1 MTRMIFGIAAIVPA
15 LFFVVGVVRDRRR
28 VRNAVWLGVTLLL
41 LLLWLL
47 FRAVETEGWPGV
59 AVGYAFVA
67 LLLGLGFVLP
77 VALIANGVLVL
88 RREGFGLANLL
99 SLLAGLAIFG
109 VVAAFGFLTTRTGP
123 VVDAV
128 IGSLL
133 VVAAYVAFLFVSLLL
148 YSVVYGSLGRRSGF
162 DAVVVLGA
170 GLNGDRVPPL
180 LASRLDRAIRVYE
193 RGVGAGRPPLV
204 VVSGG
209 QGPDE
214 DVSEAAA
221 MRDYLVRRGVPDDR
235 VLVEDRSTTT
245 EQNLAYSAR
254 VLAEHGWQGR
264 AVGVT
269 NNFHVFRAAVTA
281 RRLRLRMQIIGAPT
295 AAYFLPSAFLREFA
309 ALLVQN
315 KVGHTV
321 ACGLLVGL
329 YLFLVL

>member
-1 MTRMIFGIAAIVPA
+1 
-15 LFFVVGVVRDRRR
+15 
-28 VRNAVWLGVTLLL
+28 
-41 LLLWLL
+41 
-47 FRAVETEGWPGV
+47 
-59 AVGYAFVA
+59 
-67 LLLGLGFVLP
+67 
-77 VALIANGVLVL
+77 
-88 RREGFGLANLL
+88 
-99 SLLAGLAIFG
+99 
-109 VVAAFGFLTTRTGP
+109 
-123 VVDAV
+123 
-128 IGSLL
+128 
-133 VVAAYVAFLFVSLLL
+133 
-148 YSVVYGSLGRRSGF
+148 
-162 DAVVVLGA
+162 
-170 GLNGDRVPPL
+170 
-180 LASRLDRAIRVYE
+180 
-193 RGVGAGRPPLV
+193 
-204 VVSGG
+204 
-209 QGPDE
+209 DE

-281 RRLRLRMQIIGAPT
+281 RRLRLRMQILGAPT

>member
-1 MTRMIFGIAAIVPA
+1 MIFGIAAVVPA

-28 VRNAVWLGVTLLL
+28 VSNAVWLGVTLLL
-41 LLLWLL
+41 LLLWVL
-47 FRAVETEGWPGV
+47 FRAARTEGWPEV
-59 AVGYAFVA
+59 ALGYAFVV
-67 LLLGLGFVLP
+67 LMLGLGFVLP

-109 VVAAFGFLTTRTGP
+109 VVAAFGFLTRRTGP
-123 VVDAV
+123 AVDAV

-148 YSVVYGSLGRRSGF
+148 YSVVYGGLGRRSGY

-170 GLNGDRVPPL
+170 GLIGDRVPPL

-193 RGVGAGRPPLV
+193 RETRSGRTPLV

-209 QGPDE
+209 QGPGE

-221 MRDYLVRRGVPDDR
+221 MRDYLLRRGVPDDR
-235 VLVEDRSTTT
+235 VLLEDRSTTT
-245 EQNLAYSAR
+245 EQNLAYSAK
-254 VLAEHGWQGR
+254 VLADHGWHGR

-315 KVGHTV
+315 KVAHTV
-321 ACGLLVGL
+321 TCGLLVGL
-329 YLFLVL
+329 YLLLVL